1 MDLIKHA
8 VKLKATDVRPRVLMY
23 LYDDQGR
30 VLASQAQEGHDSDQK
45 NWKFPGGG
53 IESGQSINEAA
64 RREALEEAG
73 YQALTTHGVG
83 SRPKLTKWPEHFR
96 EKAKKKKGRDFKAQR
111 TYFRAGKIG
120 DQQRDLLGADN
131 DALKGLDMV
140 PIATLIK
147 DLETSSSDSGN
158 PYAVFD
164 VAKLKGLRALKE
176 RLEKTSSLAT
186 QEEIYKALQGKIPT
200 GTHHVSGGLADA
212 RGISDVD
219 IYLPTEEH
227 SDLLTRMPEGTTVS
241 ASSPTK
247 TVYTIP
253 GYGREVN
260 LYATMDPRKEESIRH
275 RATMVALA
283 EKYPELTRRAFDL
296 KAGGLK
302 SEPAWAKVLGLKGDP
317 FLAMEDTKGV
327 LEVANRVAQQRTKTS
342 SAVELAT
349 LTLDSAFVEHMQ
361 SKLAEEESTSRA
373 LKAIPMDPPLLSSKS
388 LLKELSHLSNMMSK
402 PTLSL
407 EFAEEVDRD
416 LTSPFRRLL
425 ETIGKADEA
434 DPVINKLVRI
444 STPVILKLKESFGRL
459 RPEDQAAEL
468 GVPFTAVNS
477 EGQMYSG
484 TGEKTPS
491 YPSGHSMQSKLLSL
505 ALGQMYPEI
514 KDMLEELAAAI
525 GKSRLEMGVHFP
537 SDHEYGCRAAE
548 ALFDH
553 MDEMGSEK
561 TSGVKKKYQDPKGG
575 LNRKGRAHFK
585 RTEGANLKRPV
596 SKKQAK
602 KSPKSAKRR
611 KSFCARMGGMKKK
624 HNIDCSKTPD
634 KSICKA
640 LRKWDC

>member
-8 VKLKATDVRPRVLMY
+8 VKLKAKDVRPRVLMY

-83 SRPKLTKWPEHFR
+83 SRPKLTMWPDHFR

-147 DLETSSSDSGN
+147 DLEASSSDSDN

-176 RLEKTSSLAT
+176 RLEKTSS
-186 QEEIYKALQGKIPT
+186 
-200 GTHHVSGGLADA
+200 
-212 RGISDVD
+212 
-219 IYLPTEEH
+219 
-227 SDLLTRMPEGTTVS
+227 
-241 ASSPTK
+241 
-247 TVYTIP
+247 
-253 GYGREVN
+253 
-260 LYATMDPRKEESIRH
+260 
-275 RATMVALA
+275 
-283 EKYPELTRRAFDL
+283 
-296 KAGGLK
+296 
-302 SEPAWAKVLGLKGDP
+302 
-317 FLAMEDTKGV
+317 
-327 LEVANRVAQQRTKTS
+327 
-342 SAVELAT
+342 AVELAT
-349 LTLDSAFVEHMQ
+349 LTLDSAFVDHMR

-373 LKAIPMDPPLLSSKS
+373 LKAIPMDPPLMSSKS

-416 LTSPFRRLL
+416 LTAPFRRVL

-444 STPVILKLKESFGRL
+444 SSPVILKLKESFGRL

-484 TGEKTPS
+484 TEEKTPS

-514 KDMLEELAAAI
+514 KDMLDDLAAAI

-537 SDHEYGCRAAE
+537 SDHEYGCRVAE

-561 TSGVKKKYQDPKGG
+561 TSGVKKKYQNPEGG